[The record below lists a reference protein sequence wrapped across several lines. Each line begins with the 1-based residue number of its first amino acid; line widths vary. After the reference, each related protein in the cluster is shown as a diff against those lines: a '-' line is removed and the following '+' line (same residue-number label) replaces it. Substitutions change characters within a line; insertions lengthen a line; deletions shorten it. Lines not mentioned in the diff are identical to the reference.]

1 MSALTRA
8 ISEVNAPRVTV
19 LIVTRARPQ
28 MLAEVFA
35 SLATN
40 TTRKDSASLWLYVD
54 EDDTVTRDAIARS
67 EFPDPGFPVHWH
79 IGHRT
84 GNVAEAFELLLREP
98 TCVSDYYIN
107 SVDDARFDTPGW
119 DEIIRNKFREFPD
132 GFLLGFAHDPMTTD
146 AATYLIYSRQWVETL
161 GGVFP
166 LYFPH
171 WFPDSWVDQV
181 ARMAGRYAKL
191 PIVMYPI
198 RGKGRTKLM
207 RNLPFWTR
215 FFQLTL
221 PEREEAARKL
231 IATINPADK
240 AAALATLRQV
250 ADQFRK
256 DGDCFSDVYCA
267 FQEERHAELAIEDRE
282 QFNAKYFKHEAVA
295 VARLIELARELIAQ
309 KKFTA
314 AMGLLDCVQ
323 LSDLKVRQAHA
334 LMAECLCGLGRN
346 AEADRLKF
354 ETLSAW
360 PQMNSLRRCFRFL
373 GMVANDGKRLFVGMK
388 EKPKTPPSK

>member
-1 MSALTRA
+1 M
-8 ISEVNAPRVTV
+8 NAPRVTV
-19 LIVTRARPQ
+19 LIVTRARPK

-35 SLATN
+35 SLATS
-40 TTRKDSASLWLYVD
+40 TTRKDCAAIWLYVD
-54 EDDTVTRDAIARS
+54 EDDRVTRDAIAAN
-67 EFPDPGFPVHWH
+67 EFPDPGLPVHWH

-84 GNVAEAFELLLREP
+84 GNVAEAYELMLREP
-98 TCVSDYYIN
+98 ACISDYYIN

-119 DEIIRNKFREFPD
+119 DEIIRIKFREFPD
-132 GFLLGFAHDPMTTD
+132 GFLMGFAHDPMSTD
-146 AATYLIYSRQWVETL
+146 SATYLIYSRKWVDTL

-171 WFPDSWVDQV
+171 WYPDTWVDHV
-181 ARMAGRYAKL
+181 ARMAGRHAKL

-250 ADQFRK
+250 ADQLRK
-256 DGDCFSDVYCA
+256 EGDRFSDVYCA
-267 FQEERHAELAIEDRE
+267 FQEERHAELDVDERS
-282 QFNAKYFKHEAVA
+282 QFNPKYFKHEAAA
-295 VARLIELARELIAQ
+295 VARLIEMARELIAQ
-309 KKFTA
+309 KKFSE
-314 AMGLLDCVQ
+314 AMECLDATQ
-323 LSDLKVRQAHA
+323 LSDLRVKQAQV
-334 LMAECLCGLGRN
+334 LKSECLRSLGKS
-346 AEADRLKF
+346 AEADQVLK
-354 ETLSAW
+354 ESLAAW
-360 PQMNSLRRCFRFL
+360 PQMTTLRKCFRFL
-373 GMVANDGKRLFVGMK
+373 GMVANDGKRMLVGMT
-388 EKPKTPPSK
+388 EKGRPRAS